1 MDTSGAR
8 GAKGCSRHVCARRS
22 RGPQMVRKQLQPT
35 SPVPMPSLPPP
46 SPPNPPVIR
55 FPPLPLGHLTLGTG
69 SDNFSDCCRVT
80 GDGGTLVGNSLASA
94 PSEVASQE
102 SPVRHTSGKCQ
113 PDTMEN
119 KKEGLGRAALTPLRA
134 GGIELN
140 GEGGQG

>member
-1 MDTSGAR
+1 MLQACVCKEVSWTPDGSETAAAYVSCSNAQSTTSF
-8 GAKGCSRHVCARRS
+8 S
-22 RGPQMVRKQLQPT
+22 
-35 SPVPMPSLPPP
+35 
-46 SPPNPPVIR
+46 PNPPVIR